1 MSKNMIDA
9 IELVP
14 QPKFGDN
21 CTKKRSAHL
30 CMSKNMI
37 DAIELVPQPKFGDNF
52 TKKSKHI

>member
-37 DAIELVPQPKFGDNF
+37 DAIELVPQPKFGDNC
-52 TKKSKHI
+52 TKKK